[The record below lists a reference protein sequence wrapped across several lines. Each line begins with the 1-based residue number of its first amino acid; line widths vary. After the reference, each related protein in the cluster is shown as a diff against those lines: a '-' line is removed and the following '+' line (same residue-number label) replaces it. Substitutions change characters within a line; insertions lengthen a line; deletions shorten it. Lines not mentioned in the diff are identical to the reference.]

1 MNHDVLF
8 QAIGEIDSAYIE
20 EYAEYRAKRRKRWPA
35 PAAAAALMAVT
46 VPLCAYAALHR
57 EHAAPDAPG
66 VTEPFSAGAPSG
78 GHKAYP
84 YGDNQIQTDP
94 GRLPD
99 SVREEGTIVYHPL
112 AGTEPEQSDLYGALC
127 DAGAL
132 KRDFFPI
139 FNADGSVSFSR
150 SSDPNDP
157 DAARYAELH
166 AYSGGRAERLIS
178 CLNGLQQTESGPQC
192 VLFQNGV
199 NPNTTAVGMRW
210 QFFSSASMSLVLSQ
224 DFGAAAPAAVGDTVD
239 QLAALLG
246 TEGESV
252 LGGQAA
258 AIGYVRQLRGN
269 DEKQTTEERYIYYA
283 FFECERFQYLMQ
295 FTSEYTLPGES
306 RDSYGASRKS
316 QQICRGVFEDGL
328 AAVCAFLNA

>member
-1 MNHDVLF
+1 MKCLSAFVMVL
-8 QAIGEIDSAYIE
+8 
-20 EYAEYRAKRRKRWPA
+20 
-35 PAAAAALMAVT
+35 ALTM
-46 VPLCAYAALHR
+46 PLCACGTDDIP
-57 EHAAPDAPG
+57 AAPVPTDAPSDVG
-66 VTEPFSAGAPSG
+66 TRLSEGSR
-78 GHKAYP
+78 AYP
-84 YGDNQIQTDP
+84 YGKDRIVPDP
-94 GRLPD
+94 EPIPPT
-99 SVREEGTIVYHPL
+99 VRSDGVIVYHSL
-112 AGTEPEQSDLYGALC
+112 AGAAPEQLDLYGALC

-166 AYSGGRAERLIS
+166 AYSGGRTEGLLS
-178 CLNGLQQTESGPQC
+178 CLNGLQQMESGPQC

-210 QFFSSASMSLVLSQ
+210 QFFSSASMALMLSE
-224 DFGAAAPAAVGDTVD
+224 DFGAAAVGDTVD

-252 LGGQAA
+252 LDGQAA
-258 AIGYVRQLRGN
+258 AIGYVRQLRAN

-283 FFECERFQYLMQ
+283 FFECEGFQYLMQ

-306 RDSYGASRKS
+306 RDSYGAPRKS
-316 QQICRGVFEDGL
+316 QQICRAVFEDGL
-328 AAVCAFLNA
+328 AAVCAVLNR